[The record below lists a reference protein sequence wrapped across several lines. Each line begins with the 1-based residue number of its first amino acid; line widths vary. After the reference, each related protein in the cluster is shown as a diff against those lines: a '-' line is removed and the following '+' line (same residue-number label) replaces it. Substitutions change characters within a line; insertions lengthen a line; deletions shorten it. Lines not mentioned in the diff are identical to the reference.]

1 MSNSTQNTDQE
12 IDLSQL
18 GKGISNFFQNIINKC
33 FDVLF
38 FVWSKKIIIAA
49 LFVIGV
55 ILGYFLDSGNLYKT
69 NINVYSNF
77 GSVEYL
83 YNKAEILETKAARN
97 DEAFFNSIG
106 IKNSKDI
113 ISIEIE
119 PIPGAFSLIS
129 DKNNG
134 AQSFELIKLMA
145 EDGDLNKI
153 LEDKNTTKNYP
164 LHQLIIKTK
173 NQYKIEEMVNP
184 LLKYFNDND
193 YFNKQQKVHLEN
205 IREKIRLNDS
215 LINQVDRLLNQL
227 TAQKSNA
234 SISISEQSSIPTLFG
249 KKDDLIKEKQVLKT
263 VEVNYDRII
272 KDVSITNCIRFFDP
286 IYLRLKV
293 ILPLLFV
300 FLYLSGFWFI
310 NLVKSQKVRFD
321 LEQKNN

>member
-1 MSNSTQNTDQE
+1 MST
-12 IDLSQL
+12 IDTIVRELEKIPEPLQLSVLDFIRSL
-18 GKGISNFFQNIINKC
+18 GARDPVASQ
-33 FDVLF
+33 
-38 FVWSKKIIIAA
+38 AA
-49 LFVIGV
+49 
-55 ILGYFLDSGNLYKT
+55 
-69 NINVYSNF
+69 
-77 GSVEYL
+77 
-83 YNKAEILETKAARN
+83 KATEK
-97 DEAFFNSIG
+97 
-106 IKNSKDI
+106 
-113 ISIEIE
+113 
-119 PIPGAFSLIS
+119 
-129 DKNNG
+129 
-134 AQSFELIKLMA
+134 
-145 EDGDLNKI
+145 
-153 LEDKNTTKNYP
+153 TTKNYP